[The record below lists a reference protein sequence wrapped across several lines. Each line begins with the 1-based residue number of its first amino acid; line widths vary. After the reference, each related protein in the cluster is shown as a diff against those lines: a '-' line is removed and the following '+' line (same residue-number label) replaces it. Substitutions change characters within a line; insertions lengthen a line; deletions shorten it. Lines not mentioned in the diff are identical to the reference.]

1 MLCVLRCVSVCT
13 DPDGLPKL
21 AEKQKKYL
29 DRWVRPDDICED
41 PKMVYLI
48 SSFTVKQVRVCTYR
62 YMHTIP
68 MCYIAEKLINLYKHP
83 AR

>member
-1 MLCVLRCVSVCT
+1 MCT

-48 SSFTVKQVRVCTYR
+48 SSFTVKQVRVCTYTGICTLSQCQLPGDSAT
-62 YMHTIP
+62 YFVYT
-68 MCYIAEKLINLYKHP
+68 CYRGH
-83 AR
+83 

>member
-1 MLCVLRCVSVCT
+1 MLHVLWLCHA

-21 AEKQKKYL
+21 SDKQKRHF

-48 SSFTVKQVRVCTYR
+48 SSFTVKQVNTV
-62 YMHTIP
+62 
-68 MCYIAEKLINLYKHP
+68 L
-83 AR
+83 